1 MKHKSFRTLGLA
13 AALVQ
18 AVDAM
23 GYRTPTP
30 IQARAI
36 PPLLAGKD
44 LLGIAQTGT
53 GKTAAFALPLLHTL
67 AAHGLQARP
76 RKPRA
81 LVLAPTRELA
91 AQVGAEIAD
100 LGRFLTL
107 TSGVVYGG
115 VGQQPQ
121 IEALRGGLDVLVATP
136 GRLLDLIGQGHAD
149 LSDVQVL
156 VLDEADRLLD
166 LGFMPDVQQVVRR
179 TPRDRQ
185 SLLFSATMPKAV
197 AALAAHILRH
207 PARVEASPGRVT
219 VRDIQQRVIQVEGDE
234 KRWVLD
240 HLLREPAV
248 TRALVFTRTRQGAD
262 QVARQLLAD
271 GIDAR
276 AIHGDL
282 SQRARERALADFRD
296 LKTWVLVATDV
307 AARGIDVPGIS
318 HVINYDLPA
327 DGESYVH
334 RIGRTGRAGAGGAAW
349 TLYAPTEVK
358 RLRSIE
364 KLVGRIP
371 SEAEAAL
378 GAAPGDRSAGRK
390 TGRRKARKK
399 KRPS

>member
-13 AALVQ
+13 PALLQ
-18 AVDAM
+18 ALEAM

-30 IQARAI
+30 IQARSI

-53 GKTAAFALPLLHTL
+53 GKTAAFALPLLHAL
-67 AAHGLQARP
+67 AAQGLEALSRQ
-76 RKPRA
+76 PRA
-81 LVLAPTRELA
+81 LILAPTRELA
-91 AQVGAEIAD
+91 GQVMAEVAD
-100 LGRFLTL
+100 LARFLPL
-107 TSGVVYGG
+107 SCGVVYGG

-121 IEALRGGLDVLVATP
+121 IDALRGGLDVLVATP

-149 LSDVQVL
+149 LAQVQML

-166 LGFMPDVQQVVRR
+166 MGFLPDVQQLVRR
-179 TPRDRQ
+179 TPRGRQ

-197 AALAAHILRH
+197 ASLAAHMLRR
-207 PARVEASPGRVT
+207 PVRVEASPGRMT
-219 VRDIQQRVIQVEGDE
+219 VKDIQQRVIEVKPDE

-248 TRALVFTRTRQGAD
+248 TRALVFTRTRRGAD
-262 QVARQLLAD
+262 QVTRQLLAD

-296 LKTWVLVATDV
+296 LQCWVLVATDV
-307 AARGIDVPGIS
+307 AARGIDVQGIS

-327 DGESYVH
+327 DAESYVH

-349 TLYAPTEVK
+349 TLYSPTEVK
-358 RLRSIE
+358 HLRSIE
-364 KLVGRIP
+364 ALVGRIP

-378 GAAPGDRSAGRK
+378 GEQPARAG
-390 TGRRKARKK
+390 GNERRKRSRKN

>member
-1 MKHKSFRTLGLA
+1 MVKHKSFHTLGLA
-13 AALVQ
+13 PALLQ
-18 AVDAM
+18 ALESM
-23 GYRTPTP
+23 GYQRPTP

-36 PPLLAGKD
+36 PPVLAGKD
-44 LLGIAQTGT
+44 LLGVAQTGT
-53 GKTAAFALPLLHTL
+53 GKTAAFALPLLHLL
-67 AAHGLQARP
+67 AAQGPLARP
-76 RKPRA
+76 CQPRA
-81 LVLAPTRELA
+81 LILAPTRELA
-91 AQVGAEIAD
+91 GQVAAEVAD
-100 LGRFLTL
+100 LARFLPL

-121 IEALRGGLDVLVATP
+121 IDALQGGLDVLVATP

-149 LSDVQVL
+149 LSHLQVL

-166 LGFMPDVQQVVRR
+166 MGFLPDVQQVVRR
-179 TPRDRQ
+179 TPPGRQ

-197 AALAAHILRH
+197 SSLAAHMLRR
-207 PARVEASPGRVT
+207 PVRVEASPGRVT
-219 VRDIQQRVIQVEGDE
+219 VKDIQQRVVEVERGE
-234 KRWVLD
+234 KRWVLE

-248 TRALVFTRTRQGAD
+248 TRALVFTRTRRGAD

-296 LKTWVLVATDV
+296 LRCWVLVATDV
-307 AARGIDVPGIS
+307 AARGIDVQGIS

-327 DGESYVH
+327 DAESYVH

-349 TLYAPTEVK
+349 TLYSATEVQH
-358 RLRSIE
+358 LRSIE

-378 GAAPGDRSAGRK
+378 AEQPARTGRNTGRK
-390 TGRRKARKK
+390 KARKN